1 MKKFW
6 LGASKKKKL
15 LRNTIDPD
23 EVFLDAYNGPQFDT
37 QQFEGRIEKPI
48 SKQSVRIVGVVFVLI
63 IFVFTFQLS
72 KLQIAK
78 GETYFDISENNTLFQ
93 SLIFADRGVIYDR
106 EGVELAWNEMREEG
120 EAFATRSYIQDPGF
134 GVLLGYVQYPK
145 KDKQGFYWQTEFN
158 GVQGLEA
165 QYNEILNGENGYKI
179 VERNALGDSVSENIV
194 NLPIDGESL
203 NLTIHA
209 GMQTAMYNAIAD
221 LSERIGYQ
229 GGAGLVMDVET
240 GELLV
245 ATSFPE
251 YSPQKFS
258 DAKDSAYIS
267 DTLNDPRTP
276 FLNRFAS
283 GLYSPGSTVK
293 PFIALGALHE
303 GLITANTQILSVGK
317 ITIPNPY
324 NPELSSTFRDWQEDG
339 VGMTNVVKA
348 IAESVNTFFY
358 AIGGGYRNQD
368 GLGITKIEQYIRL
381 FGIGSSTESGIAGEV
396 DGVIPNPSWKAR
408 VFPNDTVWRLG
419 DTYNTSIG
427 QYGFQ
432 VTALQMVNAVAKLIS
447 DGYSPT
453 PTLLPRLT
461 QSATQQPEGW
471 IDFDERDIDL
481 VKRGMR
487 QVVTDGTGRL
497 LNVSYIDVAAKTGT
511 AQTGRN
517 NEFVNSWSM
526 GFFPYEN
533 PKYVFAVL
541 MEKGPSENDLSASF
555 AMRQFLDWIH
565 LNAPEYLE

>member
-1 MKKFW
+1 MRLWSRKN
-6 LGASKKKKL
+6 KL
-15 LRNTIDPD
+15 IRKTIDPD
-23 EVFLDAYNGPQFDT
+23 EVFLDAYNSPQFDT

-48 SKQSVRIVGVVFVLI
+48 SKQSVRIIGLVFLLI
-63 IFVFTFQLS
+63 AIVFSFQLG

-78 GETYFDISENNTLFQ
+78 GETYFDISENNTLFR
-93 SLIFADRGVIYDR
+93 SLVFADRGVVYDR
-106 EGVELAWNEMREEG
+106 EGKELAWNEVRKEG
-120 EAFATRSYIQDPGF
+120 EAFSARSYIQDPGF

-145 KDKQGFYWQTEFN
+145 TDKQGFYWQTEFV
-158 GVQGLEA
+158 GVQGLES
-165 QYNEILNGENGYKI
+165 QYNDILNGENGYKI

-194 NLPIDGESL
+194 NLPIDGENI
-203 NLTIHA
+203 NLTVHA
-209 GMQTAMYNAIAD
+209 GMQTAMYNAMAD

-229 GGAGLVMDVET
+229 GGAGLLMDIET

-245 ATSFPE
+245 ATSYPE
-251 YSPQKFS
+251 YDPQKFA
-258 DAKDSAYIS
+258 DAEDSAYIS
-267 DTLNDPRTP
+267 QTLNDARTP
-276 FLNRFAS
+276 FLNRFVS

-303 GLITANTQILSVGK
+303 GLITGNTQVLSTGK

-324 NPELSSTFRDWQEDG
+324 NPELFSTFRDWQEDG

-358 AIGGGYRNQD
+358 AIGGGYKNQD
-368 GLGITKIEQYIRL
+368 GLGVTKIEKYIRL
-381 FGIGSSTESGIAGEV
+381 FGIGSSTQSGIAGEV
-396 DGVIPNPSWKAR
+396 DGVVPNPTWKAR
-408 VFPNDTVWRLG
+408 VFPDDTVWRLG

-432 VTALQMVNAVAKLIS
+432 VTPMQMINAVAKLVS
-447 DGYSPT
+447 DGYSPS
-453 PTLLPRLT
+453 PTLMPRLT
-461 QSATQQPEGW
+461 QKDLTRSSDW

-526 GFFPYEN
+526 GFFPYQN
-533 PKYVFAVL
+533 PKYAFAVL

-555 AMRQFLDWIH
+555 AMRQFLDWVH